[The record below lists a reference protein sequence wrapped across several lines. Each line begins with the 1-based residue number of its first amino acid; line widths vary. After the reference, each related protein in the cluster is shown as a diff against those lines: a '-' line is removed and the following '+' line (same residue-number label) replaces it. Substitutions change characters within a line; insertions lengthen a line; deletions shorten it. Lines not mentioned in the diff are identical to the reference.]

1 MREAATIPLRPLRII
16 ALDSRAVDLLVSLS
30 DHCRVNT
37 EICRTARHGWRSAA
51 RGINR
56 TTVWAGVLL
65 LFLAGPPVAAQ
76 EDLRAIES
84 LAEAGRFDDALAQ
97 LEPLVEANPDV
108 PEPRFLLGNI
118 LTGLGRY
125 DDAIDVYVALTRDFP
140 GRPEPHNNLAV
151 IFVEQGR
158 LEEARTALLA
168 AARLRPGY
176 ARARDNLGD
185 LYLLMAD
192 QAYARAAAIREAVRA
207 SGDQGDENAGLPR
220 ADSELTPAPAPRT
233 SVASTPGPADET
245 RAEAATET
253 DADRRQPSPVFALV
267 DRRDALAAVERW
279 RAAWSA
285 QDIDGYLAAYVDGYS
300 PNPQSLS
307 NAAWREQRRVRVSRP
322 DWIEVE
328 LVELSVEERDENHI
342 EVTFEQQY
350 RASNYSDTTRKRLI
364 IERTNTSWQIAEERS
379 L

>member
-1 MREAATIPLRPLRII
+1 MREAATIPLRSLRII

-30 DHCRVNT
+30 DHCPVNI

-65 LFLAGPPVAAQ
+65 LLLAGPPVAAQ

-125 DDAIDVYVALTRDFP
+125 DDAIDAYVALTRDFP

-207 SGDQGDENAGLPR
+207 SGEPGDDNAGLPR
-220 ADSELTPAPAPRT
+220 ADSELTPAPAPRA
-233 SVASTPGPADET
+233 SVASAPAPADET
-245 RAEAATET
+245 QAAGTET
-253 DADRRQPSPVFALV
+253 EADRRQPSPVFALV

-307 NAAWREQRRVRVSRP
+307 NAAWREQRRARVSRP

-328 LVELSVEERDENHI
+328 LVELSVEGRDENHI
-342 EVTFEQQY
+342 EITFEQQY

-364 IERTNTSWQIAEERS
+364 IERTNSNWQIAEERS